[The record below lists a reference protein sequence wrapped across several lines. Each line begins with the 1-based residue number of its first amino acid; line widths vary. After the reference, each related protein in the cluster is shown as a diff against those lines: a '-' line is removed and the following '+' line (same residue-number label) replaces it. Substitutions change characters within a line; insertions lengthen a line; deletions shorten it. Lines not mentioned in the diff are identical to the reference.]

1 MQDTAFSDLGDKN
14 GIEKKK
20 GIEYGAEIGVEKC
33 LCMVMEDLIVRRC
46 LFKYSRERKS
56 YKIWR
61 TNMEKGTGLEISIKC
76 RN

>member
-1 MQDTAFSDLGDKN
+1 MQDTVFSDLRDKN
-14 GIEKKK
+14 GIEKN
-20 GIEYGAEIGVEKC
+20 GIEYGAEIGVEQC
-33 LCMVMEDLIVRRC
+33 LCMVLEGLIVRRF

-61 TNMEKGTGLEISIKC
+61 TNMEKGTGLEISIKY